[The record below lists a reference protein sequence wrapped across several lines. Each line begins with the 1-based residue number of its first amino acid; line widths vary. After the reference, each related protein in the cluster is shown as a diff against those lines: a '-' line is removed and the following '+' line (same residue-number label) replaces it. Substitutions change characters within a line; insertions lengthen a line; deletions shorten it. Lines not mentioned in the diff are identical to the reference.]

1 MLAALAHVYR
11 YGAPFALL
19 GLSLVGCKSELEV
32 VPEESPPMAAVSAVA
47 ESGAPAVDPASGF
60 VIDDGWELVRAHCTV
75 CHSALLVTQNR
86 GSRETWEHMI
96 RWMQESQ
103 GLWAFDPMTENTI
116 LDYLARNY
124 APDAWSRRPPLSPDA
139 LPPNPFAEA
148 AESSGP

>member
-1 MLAALAHVYR
+1 MFAALTQDFR
-11 YGAPFALL
+11 CGALFALL
-19 GLSLVGCKSELEV
+19 GLLLVGCQSELEV
-32 VPEESPPMAAVSAVA
+32 VPEESPPVTAVPVTT
-47 ESGAPAVDPASGF
+47 ELGAPAVDPATGF
-60 VIDDGWELVRAHCTV
+60 VVDDGWELVRAHCTA

-124 APDAWSRRPPLSPDA
+124 APQARSRRPPLPPDA
-139 LPPNPFAEA
+139 LPPNPFAGA
-148 AESSGP
+148 AGSSGP